1 MSVSEEVR
9 VLIDRVSTHP
19 EEFLPENLDLI
30 KGLVISRQET
40 RWSNLIKILLSD
52 DLKDERDILFTK
64 EEQRDF
70 REVLTAL
77 MRTRMKENI
86 VHELV
91 SGEREKELK
100 VENYRQTAEV
110 KIAKTLRGL
119 I

>member
-1 MSVSEEVR
+1 MSISEEVR

-19 EEFLPENLDLI
+19 EEFLPKNLDLI
-30 KGLVISRQET
+30 KGTFITRQET
-40 RWSNLIKILLSD
+40 RWGNLIKILLSD
-52 DLKDERDILFTK
+52 DLKDERNILFTE

-70 REVLTAL
+70 RDALTAL
-77 MRTRMKENI
+77 IRSRMKENI

-100 VENYRQTAEV
+100 VENYRQTAET